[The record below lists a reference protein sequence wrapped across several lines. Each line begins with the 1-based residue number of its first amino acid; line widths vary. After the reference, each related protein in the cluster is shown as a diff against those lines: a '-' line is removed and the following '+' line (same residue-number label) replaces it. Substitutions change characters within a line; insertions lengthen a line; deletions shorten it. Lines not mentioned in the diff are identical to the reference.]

1 MSKRWPNKTVI
12 GLTGNIATGKSV
24 VRRML
29 EHLGAFGIDADGL
42 SHRATAPGAPAYFPT
57 VETFGKYVL
66 DPDGRINRK
75 RLGRITFGDPAA
87 MAMLEKIV
95 HPIVIEVIGILIKR
109 APQDVVV
116 VEAIAL
122 IESGLADACDS
133 IWVVDTPAEVQIKR
147 LVETRSL
154 SEEEAKLRISAQ
166 NAQSGKLA
174 RADVII
180 HNADGYEKTLAQVQ
194 KELGK
199 LTGIA
204 ETPDEDE
211 PVVSVA
217 ATTPAP
223 APAEDKPAAVLV
235 PSAARSGP
243 LTGDIKVR
251 RSGPKDA
258 QMIAEYLNQRNGTK
272 LSRTDILASFGD
284 KAYMLAYVGDTLAGV
299 IGWQV
304 ENLITRVP
312 QLDFVD
318 GTPID
323 PVIKAVVHAIET
335 ASGALQS
342 EVNLIFLPEDGSDEI
357 RKTLI
362 NVGYEQQESSDFRI
376 PDWREAAEESAPTDT
391 YMMVRRLRTDRIL
404 KPI

>member
-24 VRRML
+24 VRRMM
-29 EHLGAFGIDADGL
+29 EHLGVFGIDADGL
-42 SHRATAPGAPAYFPT
+42 SHRATSPGAPAYFPT

-66 DPDGRINRK
+66 DSDGRINRK
-75 RLGRITFGDPAA
+75 RLGRITFGDPDA
-87 MAMLEKIV
+87 MKMLEKIV
-95 HPIVIEVIGILIKR
+95 HPIVLEVIGILIKR

-122 IESGLADACDS
+122 FESGLADECDS
-133 IWVVDTPAEVQIKR
+133 IWVVDAPADKQVER
-147 LVETRSL
+147 LMETRKL
-154 SEEEAKLRISAQ
+154 TEEEARLRVSAQ
-166 NAQSGKLA
+166 NPQAEKLA
-174 RADVII
+174 RADVVI
-180 HNADGYEKTLAQVQ
+180 HNAVGYEKTLEQVQ
-194 KELGK
+194 KQLEK
-199 LTGIA
+199 LTGVS
-204 ETPDEDE
+204 ESVDEAE
-211 PVVSVA
+211 PVV
-217 ATTPAP
+217 TPP
-223 APAEDKPAAVLV
+223 APAENKPAAAPP
-235 PSAARSGP
+235 PSAAPAGP

-258 QMIAEYLNQRNGTK
+258 EMIAKYLNQRNGTS
-272 LSRTDILASFGD
+272 LTRTDILASFGD
-284 KAYMLAYVGDTLAGV
+284 KAYMLAYVGETLAGV

-312 QLDFVD
+312 QLDFVV

-357 RKTLI
+357 KKTLL

-376 PDWREAAEESAPTDT
+376 PDWREAAEESAPPDT